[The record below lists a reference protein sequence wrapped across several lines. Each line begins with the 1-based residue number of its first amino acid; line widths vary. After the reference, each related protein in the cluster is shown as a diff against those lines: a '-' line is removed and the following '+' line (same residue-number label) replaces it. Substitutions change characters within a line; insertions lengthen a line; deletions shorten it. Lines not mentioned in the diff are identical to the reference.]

1 MNGKTVLIVE
11 DEPAIREMV
20 GFALSRAGFEVDE
33 AVDGAEAQ
41 ERLAEDARISS
52 CRIPALASP
61 RATSRASRS
70 GSTGW
75 SPAGPG
81 TAAVPAWDWP

>member
-41 ERLAEDARISS
+41 ERLAEDARL
-52 CRIPALASP
+52 RVE
-61 RATSRASRS
+61 SRPGEGSRF
-70 GSTGW
+70 TCDFPPERVIRR
-75 SPAGPG
+75 PAGPH
-81 TAAVPAWDWP
+81 AASA